1 MENAEAGDPRP
12 ASPRRAS
19 TRLSG
24 AGSGAVGATGRPG
37 QTQRTTIVGAALRCI
52 ARHGISKTTI
62 DDVAGEAGVSR
73 ATVYRVFP
81 GGKDA
86 VLTAVSDTEM
96 ARLFSALGVEMGEAE
111 DLTEVLVAGI
121 AGSSRFLEEHQA
133 IGYLLTYEP
142 EVVLRQLA
150 FDACDELLAVATG
163 FVAPYLARWMS
174 MEEARRIAEWG
185 VRIVLS
191 YLVDPAPGIRLSDP
205 VAARHVVETFVLPG
219 VRALR
224 VADPD
229 APIDLS
235 AAFGA
240 HGEPGEPGGGDR
252 VGTSVTGTTFGEHR
266 PERRHTERQEQPHKE
281 RQKGRL

>member
-1 MENAEAGDPRP
+1 MAYRPVVPAGGMESVEARGPQL
-12 ASPRRAS
+12 AFPRRPWTGS
-19 TRLSG
+19 SG
-24 AGSGAVGATGRPG
+24 AGGSSGSPGSTG

-52 ARHGISKTTI
+52 ARHGISKTTV

-73 ATVYRVFP
+73 ATIYRVFP

-86 VLTAVSDTEM
+86 VLAAVSDTEM
-96 ARLFSALGVEMGEAE
+96 ARLFSAIGVEMGEAE

-133 IGYLLTYEP
+133 IGYLLAYEP
-142 EVVLRQLA
+142 EVVLRRLA

-191 YLVDPAPGIRLSDP
+191 YLVAPAPGIRLSDP

-229 APIDLS
+229 APIDLTV
-235 AAFGA
+235 AFGPR
-240 HGEPGEPGGGDR
+240 GGPGAGGRG
-252 VGTSVTGTTFGEHR
+252 GTSGAAGTPNGEHR
-266 PERRHTERQEQPHKE
+266 PEQ
-281 RQKGRL
+281 RQKGSL